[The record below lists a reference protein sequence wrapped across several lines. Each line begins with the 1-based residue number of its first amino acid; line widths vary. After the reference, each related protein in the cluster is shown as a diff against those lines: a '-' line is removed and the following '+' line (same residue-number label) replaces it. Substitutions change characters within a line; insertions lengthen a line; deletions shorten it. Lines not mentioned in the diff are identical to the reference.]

1 MSIIIIDDYRSKING
16 IYGKLCHRL
25 YQENFSTPVIC
36 YYMYVPG
43 VGRAEIFPRT
53 SEEISNIVQMDYTS
67 DYFYTFQKSLIVDH
81 YVLPKRLEGLK
92 WQ

>member
-25 YQENFSTPVIC
+25 YFEKFPIPVPR
-36 YYMYVPG
+36 YYMRVPE
-43 VGRAEIFPRT
+43 VGMIEIFPST
-53 SEEISNIVQMDYTS
+53 LEEINNITQAGYTS
-67 DYFYTFQKSLIVDH
+67 DYFHTYYKSMLVDH
-81 YVLPKRLEGLK
+81 YLLPKRTEGLK

>member
-1 MSIIIIDDYRSKING
+1 MSIIVIDDYRSKING

-25 YQENFSTPVIC
+25 YHENFSTPVIC

-43 VGRAEIFPRT
+43 IGRAEIFPHT
-53 SEEISNIVQMDYTS
+53 SEEISSIIQMEYEG

-81 YVLPKRLEGLK
+81 YVLPKRIEGLK